1 MDRGV
6 LGTTL
11 RDVPLTISVIGTG
24 YLGVVHA
31 ACMADLG
38 HTVIAIDSEPAKIES
53 LSRGVPPIYE
63 PGLGELLASVLPTG
77 RLRFT
82 TDYAEAA
89 DADVH
94 FICVGTPQR
103 KGEPAA
109 DTSYVFAAGQSL
121 SPHLRNNALVVGKS
135 TVPVGTAA
143 RLLDRLQAGA
153 PEGVKVHL
161 AWNPEFLREG
171 FAIQD
176 TVAPDRFVYGVSGPH
191 AEADVALLDKVYAG
205 PLATGSPRM
214 VTDYPTAELV
224 KVAANAFL
232 ATKISFINAM
242 AEVCE
247 AAGADVVQLADA
259 IGHDDRIG
267 RKFLNAGVG
276 FGGGC
281 LPKDIRAFMARAGEL
296 GADQALTFL
305 REVDD
310 INLRQRS
317 RMVDLA
323 RQQCSGTLIGKR
335 VAVLGA
341 AFKPNSDDIRD
352 SPALDVAEAVRKAG
366 AVVTVYDPKAMDAA
380 RRVHPDLDYA
390 DTVEGACLDA
400 DVVLH
405 LTEWKEFREIDPAKL
420 ASVVAN
426 PTIIDGRNALDPDLW
441 RKADWAF
448 RALGRPTV

>member
-1 MDRGV
+1 V
-6 LGTTL
+6 S
-11 RDVPLTISVIGTG
+11 LTISVIGTG

-31 ACMADLG
+31 ACLADLG
-38 HTVIAIDSEPAKIES
+38 HAVIAIDTDAAKVES
-53 LSRGVPPIYE
+53 LSGGAPPIYE
-63 PGLGELLASVLPTG
+63 PGLQELLAWVLPTG

-89 DADVH
+89 GADVH
-94 FICVGTPQR
+94 FICVGTPQL
-103 KGEPAA
+103 KGEHAA
-109 DTSYVFAAGQSL
+109 DTSYVFAAGESL
-121 SPHLRNNALVVGKS
+121 APYLSAEALVVGKS
-135 TVPVGTAA
+135 TVPVGTVA
-143 RLLDRLQAGA
+143 RLRDRLQAGA
-153 PEGVKVHL
+153 PEGVAVRL

-171 FAIQD
+171 FAIKD
-176 TVAPDRFVYGVSGPH
+176 TVAPDRFVYGVGGPS
-191 AEADVALLDKVYAG
+191 ADADVALLDQVYAG
-205 PLATGSPRM
+205 PLASGTPRM
-214 VTDYPTAELV
+214 VTDYATAELV

-323 RQQCSGTLIGKR
+323 REQCGGTLIGKR

-341 AFKPNSDDIRD
+341 AFKPDSDDIRD

-366 AVVTVYDPKAMDAA
+366 AVVTVHDPKAMEAA
-380 RRVHPDLDYA
+380 RRLHPDLWYA
-390 DTVEGACLDA
+390 ETVEDACRDA
-400 DVVLH
+400 YVVLH
-405 LTEWKEFREIDPAKL
+405 LTEWKQFREIDPAKL
-420 ASVVAN
+420 AALVAN
-426 PTIIDGRNALDPDLW
+426 PIIIDGRNALDPASW
-441 RKADWAF
+441 RRAGWTY
-448 RALGRPTV
+448 RALGRPTK